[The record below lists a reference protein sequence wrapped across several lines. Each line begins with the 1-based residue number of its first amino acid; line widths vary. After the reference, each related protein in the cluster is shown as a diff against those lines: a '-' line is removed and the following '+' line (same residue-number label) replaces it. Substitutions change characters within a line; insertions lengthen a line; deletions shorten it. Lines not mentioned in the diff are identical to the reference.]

1 MQICGCGKRTKKGVL
16 ACSRGEDNG
25 GNLFELS
32 ISKPKAFQC
41 VDHKKLWDILKEM
54 GISDHLTASWETCMQ
69 DRKQQLKLDMEQWIG
84 SKYGKSE
91 TKLYIVTLFI

>member
-1 MQICGCGKRTKKGVL
+1 MEI
-16 ACSRGEDNG
+16 
-25 GNLFELS
+25 
-32 ISKPKAFQC
+32 KA
-41 VDHKKLWDILKEM
+41 IL
-54 GISDHLTASWETCMQ
+54 TVSWETCMQ